1 MTENTTLNVGG
12 TLSTTDNTTLNSC
25 LVSGL
30 PGNDRFSNCSIS
42 RNNWE
47 IMRVTKGE
55 YHFKP
60 LHIVVVHLYANGAK
74 LKKGII

>member
-42 RNNWE
+42 RRIGQTFLTNEQMECCYIFSLRENN
-47 IMRVTKGE
+47 K
-55 YHFKP
+55 
-60 LHIVVVHLYANGAK
+60 
-74 LKKGII
+74 